1 MTKLIYGLAK
11 FSNTKYGFGSRPKN
25 FNKKKFL
32 FKIKQNFNT
41 FECADRY
48 KNSTN
53 YLKFLKKKQIH
64 FKIDNIPVYENE
76 KKIESFFLK
85 KIEFYKKKIN
95 RDSINVLYLHQNS
108 LNIISNKKILRVL
121 KKIKKKNL
129 VKNFGVSIYSQEELN
144 FAIKQD
150 IYNYIQIPT
159 NLADSHYYFKY
170 VKKINRKIFVGRS
183 IVLQGALLNK
193 NQKINFRQEISE
205 YLKKIDTICKLNK
218 ISREELVYRFVF
230 SLKKLN
236 YVIIG
241 SINYENINKI
251 FKYKKKGELNKK
263 ILIQLYKLSK
273 KKIWS
278 NPKNWL

>member
-1 MTKLIYGLAK
+1 M
-11 FSNTKYGFGSRPKN
+11 
-25 FNKKKFL
+25 
-32 FKIKQNFNT
+32 
-41 FECADRY
+41 
-48 KNSTN
+48 
-53 YLKFLKKKQIH
+53 
-64 FKIDNIPVYENE
+64 
-76 KKIESFFLK
+76 
-85 KIEFYKKKIN
+85 
-95 RDSINVLYLHQNS
+95 
-108 LNIISNKKILRVL
+108 
-121 KKIKKKNL
+121 
-129 VKNFGVSIYSQEELN
+129 KNFGVSIYSQEELN

-170 VKKINRKIFVGRS
+170 VKKINRKIFIGRS

-193 NQKINFRQEISE
+193 NQKINFRQEITE

-251 FKYKKKGELNKK
+251 LKYKKKGELNKK
-263 ILIQLYKLSK
+263 ILLQLYKLSK